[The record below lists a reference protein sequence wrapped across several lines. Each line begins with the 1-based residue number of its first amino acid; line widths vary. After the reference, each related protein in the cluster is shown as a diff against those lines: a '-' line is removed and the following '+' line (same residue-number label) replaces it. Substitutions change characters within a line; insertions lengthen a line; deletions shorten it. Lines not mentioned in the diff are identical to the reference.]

1 MVFSS
6 APVVPFSG
14 CRGPTAFSWVSIST
28 IRPICSVQ
36 TARDRLGAY
45 LFEGEDVFKP
55 VSALSGGEQSRLR
68 LCMLMDEKINLLI
81 LDEPT
86 NHLDVASRE
95 WIEEAV
101 EAYDGTLLFVSHDRY
116 FINRFAT
123 RIWELADGTITD
135 YTCGFAQY
143 RQLKAQEA
151 VERCR
156 GELERYKVWRQE
168 EVERRYDAIM
178 GKGLSLKELDVFKAG
193 LGALAD
199 GELKLEEAIAQA
211 LENVKKRQEDVRK
224 AREAARQAQHETAKI
239 VTHRDI
245 WLVEAKREAE
255 RLEDLEMEE
264 FKPLPPQGTE
274 GEL

>member
-1 MVFSS
+1 MEKYPL
-6 APVVPFSG
+6 APLLKV
-14 CRGPTAFSWVSIST
+14 REY
-28 IRPICSVQ
+28 R
-36 TARDRLGAY
+36 
-45 LFEGEDVFKP
+45 EDAAKN
-55 VSALSGGEQSRLR
+55 ALSAAER
-68 LCMLMDEKINLLI
+68 
-81 LDEPT
+81 
-86 NHLDVASRE
+86 
-95 WIEEAV
+95 AV
-101 EAYDGTLLFVSHDRY
+101 VE
-116 FINRFAT
+116 
-123 RIWELADGTITD
+123 
-135 YTCGFAQY
+135 
-143 RQLKAQEA
+143 AQEA

-211 LENVKKRQEDVRK
+211 LENVKKR
-224 AREAARQAQHETAKI
+224 REAARQAQHETAKI

>member
-1 MVFSS
+1 MEKYPL
-6 APVVPFSG
+6 APLLKV
-14 CRGPTAFSWVSIST
+14 REY
-28 IRPICSVQ
+28 R
-36 TARDRLGAY
+36 
-45 LFEGEDVFKP
+45 EDAAKN
-55 VSALSGGEQSRLR
+55 ALSAAER
-68 LCMLMDEKINLLI
+68 
-81 LDEPT
+81 
-86 NHLDVASRE
+86 
-95 WIEEAV
+95 AV
-101 EAYDGTLLFVSHDRY
+101 VE
-116 FINRFAT
+116 
-123 RIWELADGTITD
+123 
-135 YTCGFAQY
+135 
-143 RQLKAQEA
+143 AQEA

-245 WLVEAKREAE
+245 WLVEAKRRFGNGRIQTAAASGDRRRALGRFTLEGAGSIGERKGNLSGETFFPSGFLKSADTEAI
-255 RLEDLEMEE
+255 
-264 FKPLPPQGTE
+264 PLFPMPFASIMPCIFGN
-274 GEL
+274 

>member
-1 MVFSS
+1 VEKYPL
-6 APVVPFSG
+6 APLLKV
-14 CRGPTAFSWVSIST
+14 REY
-28 IRPICSVQ
+28 R
-36 TARDRLGAY
+36 
-45 LFEGEDVFKP
+45 EDAAKN
-55 VSALSGGEQSRLR
+55 ALSAAER
-68 LCMLMDEKINLLI
+68 
-81 LDEPT
+81 
-86 NHLDVASRE
+86 
-95 WIEEAV
+95 AV
-101 EAYDGTLLFVSHDRY
+101 VE
-116 FINRFAT
+116 
-123 RIWELADGTITD
+123 
-135 YTCGFAQY
+135 
-143 RQLKAQEA
+143 AQEA

-156 GELERYKVWRQE
+156 GELERY

>member
-1 MVFSS
+1 MEKYPL
-6 APVVPFSG
+6 APLLKV
-14 CRGPTAFSWVSIST
+14 REY
-28 IRPICSVQ
+28 R
-36 TARDRLGAY
+36 
-45 LFEGEDVFKP
+45 EDAAKN
-55 VSALSGGEQSRLR
+55 ALSAAER
-68 LCMLMDEKINLLI
+68 
-81 LDEPT
+81 
-86 NHLDVASRE
+86 
-95 WIEEAV
+95 AV
-101 EAYDGTLLFVSHDRY
+101 VE
-116 FINRFAT
+116 
-123 RIWELADGTITD
+123 
-135 YTCGFAQY
+135 
-143 RQLKAQEA
+143 AQEA

-245 WLVEAKREAE
+245 WLVEAKRERASGRFGNGRIQTAAASGDRRRALGAFHPRRGRKHWGKE
-255 RLEDLEMEE
+255 GKPFWRDVFPVRLPQICRYGSYTALSNAFCVHYALHFRELSAGWSDSP
-264 FKPLPPQGTE
+264 FKIKKPVHKRRNAGGVVWLT
-274 GEL
+274 L

>member
-1 MVFSS
+1 MEKYPL
-6 APVVPFSG
+6 APLLKV
-14 CRGPTAFSWVSIST
+14 REY
-28 IRPICSVQ
+28 R
-36 TARDRLGAY
+36 
-45 LFEGEDVFKP
+45 EDAAKN
-55 VSALSGGEQSRLR
+55 ALSAAER
-68 LCMLMDEKINLLI
+68 
-81 LDEPT
+81 
-86 NHLDVASRE
+86 
-95 WIEEAV
+95 AV
-101 EAYDGTLLFVSHDRY
+101 VE
-116 FINRFAT
+116 
-123 RIWELADGTITD
+123 
-135 YTCGFAQY
+135 
-143 RQLKAQEA
+143 AQEA

-211 LENVKKRQEDVRK
+211 LENVKKRQE
-224 AREAARQAQHETAKI
+224 AARQAQHETAKI

>member
-1 MVFSS
+1 MEKYPL
-6 APVVPFSG
+6 APLLKV
-14 CRGPTAFSWVSIST
+14 REY
-28 IRPICSVQ
+28 R
-36 TARDRLGAY
+36 
-45 LFEGEDVFKP
+45 EDAAKN
-55 VSALSGGEQSRLR
+55 ALSAAER
-68 LCMLMDEKINLLI
+68 
-81 LDEPT
+81 
-86 NHLDVASRE
+86 
-95 WIEEAV
+95 AV
-101 EAYDGTLLFVSHDRY
+101 VE
-116 FINRFAT
+116 
-123 RIWELADGTITD
+123 
-135 YTCGFAQY
+135 
-143 RQLKAQEA
+143 AQEA

-264 FKPLPPQGTE
+264 FKPLPPQGPKASSGGVSPSKGRKHWGKE
-274 GEL
+274 GNLSGETFFPSGFLKICRYGSYPALSNAFASIMPCIFQELSAGWSDSPFKIKKPVHKRRNAGGVVWLTL

>member
-1 MVFSS
+1 MEKYPL
-6 APVVPFSG
+6 APLLKV
-14 CRGPTAFSWVSIST
+14 REY
-28 IRPICSVQ
+28 R
-36 TARDRLGAY
+36 
-45 LFEGEDVFKP
+45 EDAAKN
-55 VSALSGGEQSRLR
+55 ALSAAER
-68 LCMLMDEKINLLI
+68 
-81 LDEPT
+81 
-86 NHLDVASRE
+86 
-95 WIEEAV
+95 AV
-101 EAYDGTLLFVSHDRY
+101 VE
-116 FINRFAT
+116 
-123 RIWELADGTITD
+123 
-135 YTCGFAQY
+135 
-143 RQLKAQEA
+143 AQEA

-224 AREAARQAQHETAKI
+224 ARQAQHETAKI

-245 WLVEAKREAE
+245 WLGEAKREAE
-255 RLEDLEMEE
+255 RLEDWEMEE

>member
-1 MVFSS
+1 MEKYPL
-6 APVVPFSG
+6 APLLKV
-14 CRGPTAFSWVSIST
+14 REY
-28 IRPICSVQ
+28 R
-36 TARDRLGAY
+36 
-45 LFEGEDVFKP
+45 EDAAKN
-55 VSALSGGEQSRLR
+55 ALSAAER
-68 LCMLMDEKINLLI
+68 
-81 LDEPT
+81 
-86 NHLDVASRE
+86 
-95 WIEEAV
+95 AV
-101 EAYDGTLLFVSHDRY
+101 VE
-116 FINRFAT
+116 
-123 RIWELADGTITD
+123 
-135 YTCGFAQY
+135 
-143 RQLKAQEA
+143 AQEA

-255 RLEDLEMEE
+255 RLEDLEMEAITAARVANEERLVSAPDMWEWQKCSRLNGVSLTEWELFAERVRGRFLE
-264 FKPLPPQGTE
+264 FL
-274 GEL
+274 

>member
-1 MVFSS
+1 MEKYPL
-6 APVVPFSG
+6 APLLKV
-14 CRGPTAFSWVSIST
+14 REY
-28 IRPICSVQ
+28 R
-36 TARDRLGAY
+36 
-45 LFEGEDVFKP
+45 EDAAKN
-55 VSALSGGEQSRLR
+55 ALSAAER
-68 LCMLMDEKINLLI
+68 
-81 LDEPT
+81 
-86 NHLDVASRE
+86 
-95 WIEEAV
+95 AV
-101 EAYDGTLLFVSHDRY
+101 VE
-116 FINRFAT
+116 
-123 RIWELADGTITD
+123 
-135 YTCGFAQY
+135 
-143 RQLKAQEA
+143 AQEA

-264 FKPLPPQGTE
+264 FKPLPAASDVYKRQGDRRRALGAFHPRRGRKHWGKEGKPFWRDVFPIRLPQICRYGSYPALSNAFCVHYALTAFSGIE
-274 GEL
+274 RRLKR

>member
-1 MVFSS
+1 MEKYPL
-6 APVVPFSG
+6 APLLKV
-14 CRGPTAFSWVSIST
+14 REY
-28 IRPICSVQ
+28 R
-36 TARDRLGAY
+36 
-45 LFEGEDVFKP
+45 EDAAKN
-55 VSALSGGEQSRLR
+55 ALSAAER
-68 LCMLMDEKINLLI
+68 
-81 LDEPT
+81 
-86 NHLDVASRE
+86 
-95 WIEEAV
+95 AV
-101 EAYDGTLLFVSHDRY
+101 VE
-116 FINRFAT
+116 
-123 RIWELADGTITD
+123 
-135 YTCGFAQY
+135 
-143 RQLKAQEA
+143 AQEA

-224 AREAARQAQHETAKI
+224 AQHETAKI

>member
-1 MVFSS
+1 MEKYPL
-6 APVVPFSG
+6 APLLKV
-14 CRGPTAFSWVSIST
+14 REY
-28 IRPICSVQ
+28 R
-36 TARDRLGAY
+36 
-45 LFEGEDVFKP
+45 EDAAKN
-55 VSALSGGEQSRLR
+55 ALSAAER
-68 LCMLMDEKINLLI
+68 
-81 LDEPT
+81 
-86 NHLDVASRE
+86 
-95 WIEEAV
+95 AV
-101 EAYDGTLLFVSHDRY
+101 VE
-116 FINRFAT
+116 
-123 RIWELADGTITD
+123 
-135 YTCGFAQY
+135 
-143 RQLKAQEA
+143 AQEA

-245 WLVEAKREAE
+245 WLVEAKRERAFWKIWKWKNSNRC
-255 RLEDLEMEE
+255 RLRGPKASSRAFHPRRGRKHWGKEGKPFWRDVFPIRLPQICRYGSYPALSNAFCVHYALHFRELSAGWSDSP
-264 FKPLPPQGTE
+264 FKIKKPVHKRRNAGGVVWLT
-274 GEL
+274 L